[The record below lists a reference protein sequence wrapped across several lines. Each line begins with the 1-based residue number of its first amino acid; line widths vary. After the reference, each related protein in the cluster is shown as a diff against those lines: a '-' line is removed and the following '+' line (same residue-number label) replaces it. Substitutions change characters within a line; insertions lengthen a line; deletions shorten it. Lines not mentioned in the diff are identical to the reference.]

1 MEVRFLDLE
10 GSIDIVTTFFEVL
23 YYIIFRDLFMLY
35 EDCNT
40 MHQFGLVIDE
50 KLFIYIYMDYEKYKR
65 RLQTFVFIEE
75 QISQF
80 N

>member
-40 MHQFGLVIDE
+40 MHQFGLLIDE